1 MPLLSS
7 GKGSMHAGL
16 VVLRTIF
23 CSGVTFV
30 VWYVLSNALGGNS
43 LLAVTIPVWVAGIIG
58 GAACSVFNPRQGIV
72 LAFTCGVLLTV
83 GFLYV
88 RHALVGITLGEN
100 TLITLWP
107 MWFPPAFYVGAYGY
121 ILLRHN

>member
-1 MPLLSS
+1 MY
-7 GKGSMHAGL
+7 AVL
-16 VVLRTIF
+16 VVLRTII
-23 CSGVTFV
+23 CSGVAFV
-30 VWYVLSNALGGNS
+30 VWYVLSGALGGAS

-58 GAACSVFNPRQGIV
+58 GAACSIFNQRQGIV

-88 RHALVGITLGEN
+88 RHALVGVSLGEN
-100 TLITLWP
+100 TLITFWP